1 MPFTDKEFPM
11 HDEEFKFLAATAYE
25 LSGIVLGEQKKEL
38 VYSRI
43 ARRIRALNL
52 SSFAAYCTYL
62 NENKSSEVSNFI
74 NSITTN
80 LTSFFREKHHFDF
93 LQQTAL
99 DEIRTKHA
107 RDKIIRI
114 WSAGCSTG
122 MEPYSI
128 AMTCMAHSNWA
139 GFDFKILATD
149 LDSEVLAK
157 AKSGIYRMEDVGSL
171 PDKYKKFLEVSKDGE
186 QARIKENI
194 KNCIQFNRLNLLGE
208 WPMRQKF
215 DIIFCRNVIIYFN
228 KETQRELFSRYA
240 AMLHDGGYLIIGH
253 SESLHGVNQL
263 FKPIGRT
270 IYQKVI

>member
-52 SSFAAYCTYL
+52 SSFADYCQYL
-62 NENKSSEVSNFI
+62 EQNKTTEVSNFI

-80 LTSFFREKHHFDF
+80 LTSFFRENHHFEF
-93 LQQTAL
+93 LENTAL
-99 DEIRTKHA
+99 DEIRQKHLSD
-107 RDKIIRI
+107 RIIRI

-128 AMTCMAHSNWA
+128 AMTCLNHMNMA
-139 GFDFKILATD
+139 GLDFKILATD

-157 AKSGIYRMEDVGSL
+157 AKAGIYSMDDVGNIQ
-171 PDKYKKFLEVSKDGE
+171 DKFKKYFEVSKDGQNARMKE
-186 QARIKENI
+186 QVKEI
-194 KNCIQFNRLNLLGE
+194 IQFNRLNLLGD
-208 WPMRQKF
+208 WPMRHKF
-215 DIIFCRNVIIYFN
+215 DVIFCRNVVIYFN
-228 KETQRELFSRYA
+228 KETQKELFSRYA
-240 AMLHDGGYLIIGH
+240 EMLHAGGYLIIGH
-253 SESLHGVNQL
+253 SESLHGVNER
-263 FKPIGRT
+263 FKPMGRT
-270 IYQKVI
+270 IYQKVV